1 VIFAGSTFRREK
13 MRSDPFTGRS
23 ITAQCRCSSQLK
35 QQWRRYKTAVRV
47 LRRQNMPRSPH
58 DWGRALADQD
68 AHVAIANVCAAR
80 INANICTR
88 ELRVRQYGPLLC
100 PRIPRGGYLLSCSR
114 TYSSRLVGLLPMPRS
129 S

>member
-1 VIFAGSTFRREK
+1 
-13 MRSDPFTGRS
+13 
-23 ITAQCRCSSQLK
+23 
-35 QQWRRYKTAVRV
+35 
-47 LRRQNMPRSPH
+47 MPRSPH

-100 PRIPRGGYLLSCSR
+100 PRIRRGGYLLSCSR

-129 S
+129 STLPAYTSGRLLVELLAHVLVTVGGIVTYAPVQLKRLV